1 MSTLVIEEVDK
12 PMNRLKISHRL
23 VLAFSLLLAIMG
35 GMGVFALKQI
45 GEVNSLTSRLTSQ
58 ALPASQALGDLHAFT
73 SQYRLHQGDTVKAAG
88 TDAFDRR
95 VKVLRNAG
103 AVIDGVI
110 EDYAKHV
117 TNPEQVQTLDQVRES
132 WKSYAQQN
140 DTLLDLAQT
149 DPVAAHEMLEGEM
162 LDSFYTLEDQLLK
175 LVEINTANA
184 AAASKQG
191 EEIFAKARQI
201 MIYAAAGG
209 LVGAV
214 LLLLFLMR
222 SIARPVKRLDHAVRA
237 LIDGDTDVVIS
248 GGNRKDELGS
258 LARALERFQALAAA
272 DQLRAREEE
281 ERARELQRTV
291 EAIGNGLAELAEGN
305 LVNRV
310 PEIEDGPLAQL
321 HIDFNLAISRLGET
335 IRRIIDGCNSI
346 SIGTDEIAM
355 ATSDLAERTEQQASS
370 LANTARTLNEFT
382 SVVQVTADNAR
393 QTSTR
398 LHVARETADK
408 VGEIA
413 HQAVDAMRGIETT
426 SREMADI
433 INVIDGIAFQTN
445 LLALNAGVE
454 AARAGEAGKGFAVV
468 ATEVRALAQRSAD
481 AASDIRRLI
490 DRSSRQVSDGV
501 SLVEGSGDALRQIVG
516 EVITVSSLVEEI
528 AGAAE
533 KQADGITEISSM
545 VAGMDAFTQQNAAM
559 VEESSAGSRNLS
571 QETQQLMA
579 QMANFRIEDGPS
591 QPATRSALSSGGA
604 SVAEP
609 VRSAP
614 EAQPARAAAA
624 PAFAGNAVLAL
635 DDDWTE
641 F

>member
-1 MSTLVIEEVDK
+1 MK
-12 PMNRLKISHRL
+12 RLKISHRL

-45 GEVNSLTSRLTSQ
+45 GEVNSLTNTLTSH
-58 ALPASQALGDLHAFT
+58 ALPASQALGDLHAYT
-73 SQYRLHQGDTVKAAG
+73 SQYRIYQSDTVKAAG
-88 TDAFDRR
+88 TPAWDRQ

-103 AVIDGVI
+103 AVIDGVLG
-110 EDYAKHV
+110 DYAKHIS
-117 TNPEQVQTLDQVRES
+117 NPEQVQALDQVRES
-132 WKSYAQQN
+132 WKAYALQN
-140 DTLLDLAQT
+140 DALLDLAQT
-149 DPVAAHEMLEGEM
+149 DQVAAQDM
-162 LDSFYTLEDQLLK
+162 LDGEGLDAFYNLEDQLLK
-175 LVEINTANA
+175 LVELNTANA
-184 AAASKQG
+184 DAASAHGQ
-191 EEIFAKARQI
+191 EIFAKARKI

-209 LVGAV
+209 LAGAI
-214 LLLLFLMR
+214 LLLLYLMR
-222 SIARPVKRLDHAVRA
+222 SIARPVKRLDVAVRS

-248 GGNRKDELGS
+248 GGDRKDELGS
-258 LARALERFQALAAA
+258 LARALERFQGLAAA
-272 DQLRAREEE
+272 DQERAREEQK
-281 ERARELQRTV
+281 RARELQHTV
-291 EAIGNGLAELAEGN
+291 EAIANGLAQLAEGN

-321 HIDFNLAISRLGET
+321 HVDFNLAVSRLGET
-335 IRRIIDGCNSI
+335 MRRIIDGCNSI

-355 ATSDLAERTEQQASS
+355 ATSDLAERTEQQANS

-382 SVVQVTADNAR
+382 NVVQVTADNAR

-398 LHVARETADK
+398 LNVARETADK

-433 INVIDGIAFQTN
+433 ISVIDGIAFQTN

-516 EVITVSSLVEEI
+516 EVVAVSSLVEEI
-528 AGAAE
+528 ASAAQ

-571 QETQQLMA
+571 QETQQLMT
-579 QMANFRIEDGPS
+579 QMANFRIEDG
-591 QPATRSALSSGGA
+591 ASSGEP
-604 SVAEP
+604 SVSHDRLSEAGP
-609 VRSAP
+609 VTEIARTAR
-614 EAQPARAAAA
+614 EVQPARAAAA
-624 PAFAGNAVLAL
+624 PAFAGNAALAL
-635 DDDWTE
+635 EDDWTE